1 VDKDTFG
8 DVAERI
14 DVMKYLD
21 AGYVVFSYAYRGGY
35 DAWNKDKALYSKY
48 AGCTFVTEGFK
59 NIRKQMYSWYK
70 ANRDT
75 DQLTD
80 KQLETRELTKPIWR
94 DIYDNAI
101 FQTVYN
107 PLLEADDI
115 LAIKALQGFTIVT
128 NDKDLAQLPEWCI
141 IEKLDG
147 TPLRTKLYAGLPKSM
162 HHLEMT
168 PDRYLLTLCLYG
180 DKSDNIPRLIPKGS
194 KAIKESLMI
203 YEAGN
208 PWELAYKE
216 YGNALLD
223 NLYAAI
229 LPNPYALQG
238 KVLDK
243 EDVYNLV
250 KEGNY
255 NGYVFE
261 HI

>member
-1 VDKDTFG
+1 MTKY
-8 DVAERI
+8 I
-14 DVMKYLD
+14 DCGYLVYS
-21 AGYVVFSYAYRGGY
+21 YVYKGGY
-35 DAWNKDKALYSKY
+35 EQWIKDRALYSKY
-48 AGCTFVTEGFK
+48 AGCVLVTEGYK
-59 NIRKQMYSWYK
+59 SIRKELYSWYK
-70 ANRDT
+70 QNRSV
-75 DQLTD
+75 DQLTPD
-80 KQLETRELTKPIWR
+80 QLEARKKAQEIWK
-94 DIYDNAI
+94 DVNSNSI
-101 FQTVYN
+101 FSTVYN

-128 NDKDLAQLPEWCI
+128 NDKDMAQLPEYCN

-147 TPLRTKLYAGLPKSM
+147 TPLRNNLYAGLPKSM
-162 HHLEMT
+162 HYLEMT

-203 YEAGN
+203 YEAVN
-208 PWELAYKE
+208 PWELAYNL
-216 YGNALLD
+216 YGSALLD

-243 EDVYNLV
+243 EEVYNYV
-250 KEGNY
+250 KEREY
-255 NGYVFE
+255 SRYVFE

>member
-1 VDKDTFG
+1 V
-8 DVAERI
+8 
-14 DVMKYLD
+14 L
-21 AGYVVFSYAYRGGY
+21 
-35 DAWNKDKALYSKY
+35 
-48 AGCTFVTEGFK
+48 VTEGFQS
-59 NIRKQMYSWYK
+59 IRKELFPWYK
-70 ANRDT
+70 QNRAI
-75 DQLTD
+75 DQLTPD
-80 KQLETRELTKPIWR
+80 QLEARKKAQEIWK
-94 DIYDNAI
+94 DVNSNSI

-128 NDKDLAQLPEWCI
+128 NDKDMAQLPEYCN

-147 TPLRTKLYAGLPKSM
+147 TPLRTNLYAGLPKSM

-168 PDRYLLTLCLYG
+168 PNRYLLTLCLYG
-180 DKSDNIPRLIPKGS
+180 DKSDNIPRLIPKGA

-208 PWELAYKE
+208 PWEVAYSE
-216 YGNALLD
+216 YGTALLD

-238 KVLDK
+238 RVLDK
-243 EDVYNLV
+243 EEVYNYV
-250 KEGNY
+250 KEGGY
-255 NGYVFE
+255 NRYVFE

>member
-1 VDKDTFG
+1 MAKF
-8 DVAERI
+8 I
-14 DVMKYLD
+14 DCGYLVYQ
-21 AGYVVFSYAYRGGY
+21 YVYKGGY
-35 DAWNKDKALYSKY
+35 DKWVKDRALYSKY
-48 AGCTFVTEGFK
+48 AGVTLVTEGFSS
-59 NIRKQMYSWYK
+59 IRKELFSWYK
-70 ANRDT
+70 QNRAV
-75 DQLTD
+75 DQLTPD
-80 KQLETRELTKPIWR
+80 QIEARKKAQEIWK
-94 DIYDNAI
+94 DVNSNSI

-128 NDKDLAQLPEWCI
+128 NDKDLSQLPEWCS

-147 TPLRTKLYAGLPKSM
+147 TPLRNNLYAGLPKSM
-162 HHLEMT
+162 HYLEMT

-203 YEAGN
+203 YEAVN
-208 PWELAYKE
+208 PWELAYNL
-216 YGNALLD
+216 YGSALLD

-250 KEGNY
+250 STGGY
-255 NGYVFE
+255 NNYVFE
-261 HI
+261 NI